1 MGSKDLPGHTSS
13 LLSNRFKMTKQVSD
27 EWKTSLCFTG
37 DNPMF
42 PVEMFLRIVEEEA
55 RIKGLDDSD
64 KVLEVLSRI
73 PDYNPRDH
81 DGIAETN
88 VQITSPASSWKLKLL
103 DKQRTKQDENIAKGL
118 ENSSKTGGLNWDE
131 LKRDMISEFGH
142 KPNHVYTTNEKLVL
156 LQSLCKGRSESFSNF
171 LVRVLTVVNLIEN
184 DTFTNCDLSEQNS
197 QTPFDQSHTGF
208 STKPSKTASHN
219 VSDSSSQGYHHQQ
232 TSSFAPI
239 VSQSSLPSYA
249 QPYNSIDDP
258 SDSSS
263 RQQYENWL
271 TEQRRLGSD
280 AETLHSYLPSQSRTM
295 NQHNSERN
303 EVTGALLPSQSR
315 PMNQHNNVHN
325 INTYSINSDHEAS
338 NSHITTTKAVNPSN
352 ERSHSSTSLGNIGG
366 QMDGQFDIPEDTSS
380 QKSNIGMKSDS
391 IGNILGQLD
400 GQLDF
405 QNDKKFR
412 RDSIWIRMLFLLGI
426 SSRERH
432 HLFQLG
438 NEIEKQ
444 GIDDICSYL
453 AEKKDQNI
461 KQELPSSTDEYSS
474 GEEEDDV
481 IRDLESIRKNT
492 KNIEDDHFNFQQT
505 LELEMEV
512 GHTAPIIK
520 VFKIL
525 F

>member
-13 LLSNRFKMTKQVSD
+13 LLSNRFKMTKQESD

-55 RIKGLDDSD
+55 GTKGLDDSD

-73 PDYNPRDH
+73 PDYNPRDQ

-103 DKQRTKQDENIAKGL
+103 DKQRKKQDENIAKGL
-118 ENSSKTGGLNWDE
+118 EHSSKTGGLNWEE
-131 LKRDMISEFGH
+131 LKSDMISEFGH
-142 KPNHVYTTNEKLVL
+142 KPNHLYTTNEKLAL

-197 QTPFDQSHTGF
+197 QIPFDQSHSGF
-208 STKPSKTASHN
+208 STKPPKIESHN
-219 VSDSSSQGYHHQQ
+219 VSNSSSQGYHHQQ
-232 TSSFAPI
+232 TSSFAPT

-249 QPYNSIDDP
+249 QPYHSIDDP

-303 EVTGALLPSQSR
+303 EVTGTLLPSQR
-315 PMNQHNNVHN
+315 GTMNEHNNVHN
-325 INTYSINSDHEAS
+325 INTYSMNSGHGSS
-338 NSHITTTKAVNPSN
+338 NSHISTAKAVNPSN
-352 ERSHSSTSLGNIGG
+352 ERSHSSTSLKNIGG

-380 QKSNIGMKSDS
+380 QKSSIWMQSDS
-391 IGNILGQLD
+391 IGNIFSQLD
-400 GQLDF
+400 GECDF

-412 RDSIWIRMLFLLGI
+412 KESIWIRMLFLLGI

-432 HLFQLG
+432 HVFQLG

-444 GIDDICSYL
+444 GIHDICSYL
-453 AEKKDQNI
+453 ADKKDQNI

-474 GEEEDDV
+474 DEEEDDV
-481 IRDLESIRKNT
+481 IRDLESIRQNAKT
-492 KNIEDDHFNFQQT
+492 VEDDHFNFQQNF
-505 LELEMEV
+505 ELEMEV
-512 GHTAPIIK
+512 GHATPIIK
-520 VFKIL
+520 VF
-525 F
+525 